1 MWFFVIEVV
10 VVLVIIMELGVGIKS
25 IDIIIFFVFKI
36 FIGFFLVVNGFV
48 KEIVKDEEFE
58 FYL

>member
-1 MWFFVIEVV
+1 M
-10 VVLVIIMELGVGIKS
+10 LVIIMELGVGVKLFILL
-25 IDIIIFFVFKI
+25 FFLFLNI
-36 FIGFFLVVNGFV
+36 YWFFLVVNGFV

>member
-1 MWFFVIEVV
+1 M
-10 VVLVIIMELGVGIKS
+10 LVIIMELGVGIKS